1 MQLRAGWACA
11 FLAIHAAAEILG
23 ERFSSVVICW
33 VGLVISSGLGW
44 LCFRT
49 ERGGGYFVLLS
60 QRRND
65 YRLVS
70 IDAFSVHH
78 YYKLPFSSIVLFCI
92 FFSVEMMYFVLFQ
105 MSFYLKYLV
114 RRKVGFRIFSLSL
127 FSYSSPLS
135 SIQSGGLA
143 LS

>member
-1 MQLRAGWACA
+1 MQLRAGWAYA
-11 FLAIHAAAEILG
+11 FSAIHAAAEILG

-92 FFSVEMMYFVLFQ
+92 FFSVENDVLCSVSDVLLF
-105 MSFYLKYLV
+105 K
-114 RRKVGFRIFSLSL
+114 IFGV
-127 FSYSSPLS
+127 P
-135 SIQSGGLA
+135 QGGLPD
-143 LS
+143 L